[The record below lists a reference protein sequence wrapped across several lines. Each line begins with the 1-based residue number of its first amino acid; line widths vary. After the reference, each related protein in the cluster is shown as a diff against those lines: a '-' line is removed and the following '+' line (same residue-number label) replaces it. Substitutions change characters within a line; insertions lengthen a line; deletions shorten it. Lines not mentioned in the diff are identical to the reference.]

1 MTVLKRI
8 LGVHLLFAVILLTA
22 ITSCSQAEQPVTGTN
37 IPAAVYDRQM
47 AQQAGLRPVTEKYA
61 VSPQIQ
67 IKDIKAIA
75 DAGFTRIIN
84 HRPDNEQKGQPLSA
98 DIAAEAQRLGL
109 TFVNLPFSPGNLTEE
124 VFDALSA
131 ELARSDEPTLAYCR
145 SGTRAITIWALSE
158 VRAGNQTPEQVI
170 AAASAAG
177 YNLQGQKEALEKL
190 QTSDAD

>member
-1 MTVLKRI
+1 M
-8 LGVHLLFAVILLTA
+8 HLLFAVILLPA
-22 ITSCSQAEQPVTGTN
+22 ITSCSQAEQPVTSTN
-37 IPAAVYDRQM
+37 VPAAFYDRQM
-47 AQQAGLRPVTEKYA
+47 AQQAGLRPVTDKYA

-109 TFVNLPFSPGNLTEE
+109 TFVNLPFSPGNLTREI
-124 VFDALSA
+124 FDALSA